1 MTKRLE
7 EMTKKQVENE
17 KIKERFFNLF
27 AMLQI
32 NINNALTK
40 YLDGDIKAL
49 VDIEKSR
56 KELREW
62 ENVFNAYQLYLYDWT
77 FETRTFIKMGLYD

>member
-7 EMTKKQVENE
+7 EMTKKQVENI

-27 AMLQI
+27 ATLQI
-32 NINNALTK
+32 KINEALNK

-49 VDIEKSR
+49 ADIEKSR

-77 FETRTFIKMGLYD
+77 FETRTLLKMGLVD